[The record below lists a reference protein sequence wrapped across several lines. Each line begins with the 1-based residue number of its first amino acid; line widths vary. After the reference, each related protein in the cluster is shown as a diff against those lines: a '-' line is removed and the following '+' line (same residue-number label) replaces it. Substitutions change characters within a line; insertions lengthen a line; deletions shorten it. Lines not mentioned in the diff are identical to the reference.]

1 MSKPWVYYDT
11 DRTASMDFRPSILH
25 QCACGSTMWR
35 LVVEFEDYEIS
46 GYMLD
51 MECLECGS
59 LAIAP
64 TPIDNPEGD
73 Y

>member
-1 MSKPWVYYDT
+1 
-11 DRTASMDFRPSILH
+11 
-25 QCACGSTMWR
+25 MWR
-35 LVVEFEDYEIS
+35 VVVEFEDYEIS

-64 TPIDNPEGD
+64 TPIDSPEED